1 MTLTLLS
8 NLSSATP
15 LETLSLAELSELQT
29 ALSMLGYPVGDIDGM
44 VGPRTRT
51 AWAEF
56 KTALFRGNPDMV
68 GPQSIVALQTKLSV
82 FDTSTYDFST
92 TNGTVAAIKAGCTQ
106 HGIGLP
112 GQIAYV
118 LATVEWETAKTFK
131 PVKEAFWL
139 GEDWRKLHLKYYPYY
154 GRGYVQLTWKNNY
167 ETYGKLL
174 NVDLVN
180 KPDDALVPQSAL
192 FVLCHGFKT
201 GTFTG
206 RKITDYLNATHND
219 FVSARRCINGTDH
232 AADIASLAQRYLS
245 T

>member
-1 MTLTLLS
+1 MALTFLS
-8 NLSSATP
+8 NLSGATS
-15 LETLSLAELSELQT
+15 LETLSPAEVSELQT
-29 ALSMLGYPVGDIDGM
+29 ALSMLGYPVGDIDGL

-56 KTALFRGNPDMV
+56 KTDVFQGNPDMV
-68 GPQSIVALQTKLSV
+68 GPQSIAALQAKLSA
-82 FDTSTYDFST
+82 FDTSTYNFST
-92 TNGTVAAIKAGCTQ
+92 QQGTIDAIRAGCAQ
-106 HGIGLP
+106 QGIGLP

-131 PVKEAFWL
+131 PVKEAYWHD
-139 GEDWRKLHLKYYPYY
+139 ENWRKLNLKYYPYY
-154 GRGYVQLTWKNNY
+154 GRGYVQLTWRNNY
-167 ETYGKLL
+167 ETYAKLL

-180 KPDDALVPQSAL
+180 TPDDALVPQSAL

-206 RKITDYLNATHND
+206 RKISDYLNATQND

-232 AADIASLAQRYLS
+232 AADIAALAQRYL
-245 T
+245 